1 MFFKRPSI
9 VLKYF
14 NPCNYLSLFFMQQQD
29 NSHYIEN
36 EELNGFLKDLMDLV
50 EEVRN
55 SALMSLSVKTFVI
68 LW

>member
-1 MFFKRPSI
+1 
-9 VLKYF
+9 
-14 NPCNYLSLFFMQQQD
+14 MQQQD